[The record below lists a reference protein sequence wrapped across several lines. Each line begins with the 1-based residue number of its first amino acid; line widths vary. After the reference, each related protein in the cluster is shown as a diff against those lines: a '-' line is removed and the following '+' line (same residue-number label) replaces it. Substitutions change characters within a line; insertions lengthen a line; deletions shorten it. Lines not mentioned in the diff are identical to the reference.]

1 MACRCLPVRLSFRY
15 TVRRMAHDEVLAG
28 RLRHLLEG
36 NGAVVEKSMFGGV
49 AFLVNGNMSVGVHKD
64 WLIARLGVDAAAE
77 ALERPGAKP
86 MDITGRPMKG
96 WLMIAPDG
104 VADDVT
110 LRAWVDESVAFA
122 ASLPSK

>member
-1 MACRCLPVRLSFRY
+1 
-15 TVRRMAHDEVLAG
+15 MAHDEILAA
-28 RLRHLLEG
+28 RLRALLEG
-36 NGAVVEKSMFGGV
+36 NGAVVEKRMFGGV

-64 WLIARLGVDAAAE
+64 WLIARLSTEAAAE
-77 ALERPGAKP
+77 ALQRPGAKP

-104 VADDVT
+104 VANEES

-122 ASLPSK
+122 ASLPPK